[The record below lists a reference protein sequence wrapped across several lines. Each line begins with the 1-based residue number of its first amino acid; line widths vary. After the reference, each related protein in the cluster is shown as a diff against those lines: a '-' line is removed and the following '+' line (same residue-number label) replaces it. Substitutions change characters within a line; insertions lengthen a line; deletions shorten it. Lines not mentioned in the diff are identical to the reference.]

1 MSDVSQE
8 VIDTF
13 FPEVPS
19 VEGLQEFIRIF
30 EETRQKF
37 HLGGYHGRRPPEDY
51 EQAHKFAVYTLDFAS
66 HGEGEDET
74 FDAIPDLV
82 V

>member
-19 VEGLQEFIRIF
+19 VEDLREFIRIF
-30 EETRQKF
+30 EDEYPRETW
-37 HLGGYHGRRPPEDY
+37 RRS
-51 EQAHKFAVYTLDFAS
+51 AGV
-66 HGEGEDET
+66 
-74 FDAIPDLV
+74 PDV
-82 V
+82 P

>member
-19 VEGLQEFIRIF
+19 VEDLQEFIRIF
-30 EETRQKF
+30 EETHPKF
-37 HLGGYHGRRPPEDY
+37 SLPRGR
-51 EQAHKFAVYTLDFAS
+51 
-66 HGEGEDET
+66 
-74 FDAIPDLV
+74 IPQR
-82 V
+82 